1 MHKKILVLGVEQNN
15 FLSFLY
21 SSLKLYNTDFKI
33 SAPFVREIEK
43 SVQNDSWMYENDIV
57 SKKKSVASILE
68 SLLFILTNKHTCQ
81 TFLFI
86 LFVEGKFKKAIH
98 FLLKQVEGKA
108 FFIQNNN
115 FNDFDTFHFHY
126 MQYSYLRELFF
137 VPKGK
142 KIICT
147 FWGSD
152 LLRTNDVFN
161 FYFVKKALNR
171 ANIITCQSLE
181 LKEIILSKFGR
192 NLDDKI
198 KIAIFPVDEKIYE
211 DIDLNRNQE
220 NVINSFKEKYE
231 YSLSKINVLI
241 GHNGSALNNH
251 VKILES
257 LKAIQNKDKIHLIVN
272 LNYALDANKKL
283 EYKAK
288 LTQLLEQSGMSF
300 VLLET
305 FFSKE
310 ELAISRLATDVF
322 IHLPISDALSGTML
336 EMMYASSTVIIGSWL
351 PYKTLKKAQLHY
363 YEIDEFSEIQFKLD
377 SLIENFQSEK
387 ERATNNKGLI
397 QKYFFTDTLIENWAQ
412 ILN

>member
-43 SVQNDSWMYENDIV
+43 SVKNDSWMYENDIV
-57 SKKKSVASILE
+57 SKKKSLASVLK
-68 SLLFILTNKHTCQ
+68 SLLFILTNKHTYQ
-81 TFLFI
+81 TFFFI
-86 LFVEGKFKKAIH
+86 LFVEGKFKKAGH
-98 FLLKQVEGKA
+98 FMLKQFVGKA

-171 ANIITCQSLE
+171 SNIITCQSLE

-211 DIDLNRNQE
+211 TIDFNE
-220 NVINSFKEKYE
+220 NSTEAINAFKLKYD
-231 YSLSKINVLI
+231 YSSSKTNILI
-241 GHNGSALNNH
+241 GHNANPSNNH
-251 VKILES
+251 IKIIES
-257 LKAIQNKDKIHLIVN
+257 LKVIQNKDKIHLIVN
-272 LNYALDANKKL
+272 LNYALDAHKKL
-283 EYKAK
+283 EYKAT
-288 LTQLLEQSGMSF
+288 LTQVLEQSGMSF
-300 VLLET
+300 ILLET

-310 ELAISRLATDVF
+310 ELAISRLATDIF

-336 EMMYASSTVIIGSWL
+336 EMMYASSIVITGSWL
-351 PYKTLKKAQLHY
+351 PYKTFRNAGLNYHEVSSFDNLPDKVVSIMAN
-363 YEIDEFSEIQFKLD
+363 FK
-377 SLIENFQSEK
+377 SEK
-387 ERATNNKGLI
+387 GIVKGNKWLI
-397 QKYFFTDTLIENWAQ
+397 RQYFFSVSIINNWAQ